1 MAQVITV
8 VNKSGKIVKSTK
20 TLAGVFNEAKSA
32 YNERKAELKSARLKE
47 RDLKDQERKARG
59 QLDALTLDDDVQSRR
74 GSRAGS
80 DDGSKATRRKPVP
93 SRRDRP
99 HGDRSASDSVI
110 DEGPRRAATTYRPSP
125 LRFDSSGEEIRSEN
139 SPQPGELVRRHTG
152 HPPMTRSLPVSRR
165 ASHNDIDMDLAY
177 GDAPP
182 PLPVSKIEDSPELR
196 DKLTGLQRLLEE
208 CNCLQH
214 SAGATIEN
222 LQKNPEALAAVGLT
236 LAEIST
242 LVTKLSPGALPGLKA
257 AFPAIMALLAS
268 PQFAI
273 AAGVAVGVTIIAFGG
288 YKIVKKIQA
297 SNRERQDEAM
307 LLVDADGA
315 EQSQPAS
322 PAESLDELR
331 ELSSV
336 ERWRR
341 GIADEQARSV
351 GTSVDGEFITPLASR
366 TLIEEGKLTEADFKP
381 KEKDK
386 DRKKREKKE
395 DREASKASKAAS
407 KAGGAKSRVAESEAG
422 RSVRSERSHRS
433 ERGGGG
439 GGSAVGSS
447 TSRSSRKE
455 KVEKKKEP
463 SGLKLLFSGHS
474 SVRA

>member
-8 VNKSGKIVKSTK
+8 VNKSGKIVKSTR

-32 YNERKAELKSARLKE
+32 YSERKAELKAARLKE
-47 RDLKDQERKARG
+47 RDLQEQERKARS
-59 QLDALTLDDDVQSRR
+59 QLDALAIDEDARSRR

-80 DDGSKATRRKPVP
+80 ETGSRATRRKPVP
-93 SRRDRP
+93 SRHDRP
-99 HGDRSASDSVI
+99 HGDRGYSDSVVTT
-110 DEGPRRAATTYRPSP
+110 DDAPRRAATTYRSSP
-125 LRFDSSGEEIRSEN
+125 LRYDESGEAMYDEGSGPR
-139 SPQPGELVRRHTG
+139 PGELVRRHTS
-152 HPPMTRSLPVSRR
+152 HPPVRTRDDAGSRR

-182 PLPVSKIEDSPELR
+182 DLHVATRTIEDSPELR
-196 DKLTGLQRLLEE
+196 EKLTGLQRMLEE
-208 CNCLQH
+208 VNCLQH

-242 LVTKLSPGALPGLKA
+242 MVTKLAPGALPGIKA
-257 AFPAIMALLAS
+257 SFPAIMALLAS

-297 SNRERQDEAM
+297 SNKEKKDSVLMLEEGGEEA
-307 LLVDADGA
+307 
-315 EQSQPAS
+315 PAS
-322 PAESLDELR
+322 PVEELDELR

-336 ERWRR
+336 EKWRR

-351 GTSVDGEFITPLASR
+351 GTSVDGEFITPIASR

-381 KEKDK
+381 KESDKDK
-386 DRKKREKKE
+386 KKREKK
-395 DREASKASKAAS
+395 
-407 KAGGAKSRVAESEAG
+407 SRKAESEAG
-422 RSVRSERSHRS
+422 RSVRSERSSR
-433 ERGGGG
+433 
-439 GGSAVGSS
+439 S
-447 TSRSSRKE
+447 TSSKTKDKKEKKE
-455 KVEKKKEP
+455 KVKEP

-474 SVRA
+474 ARA

>member
-80 DDGSKATRRKPVP
+80 EDGSKATRRKPVP

-99 HGDRSASDSVI
+99 HGDRSHSDSVV

-125 LRFDSSGEEIRSEN
+125 LRFDSSGEEIRSEH

-297 SNRERQDEAM
+297 SNRERHDEAM

-315 EQSQPAS
+315 EQQPAS

-395 DREASKASKAAS
+395 GKEASKAAS
-407 KAGGAKSRVAESEAG
+407 KAGKSRVAESEAG

-433 ERGGGG
+433 ERGGG
-439 GGSAVGSS
+439 SAVGSS
-447 TSRSSRKE
+447 TSRSSKRE
-455 KVEKKKEP
+455 KVEVKKKEP

>member
-47 RDLKDQERKARG
+47 RDLRDQERKARG

-80 DDGSKATRRKPVP
+80 EDGSRATRRKPVP
-93 SRRDRP
+93 SHRDRP
-99 HGDRSASDSVI
+99 HGDRSVSDSVVE
-110 DEGPRRAATTYRPSP
+110 EGPRRAATTYRPSP
-125 LRFDSSGEEIRSEN
+125 LRFDSAGEEIPDEN
-139 SPQPGELVRRHTG
+139 APRPGELVRRHTG
-152 HPPMTRSLPVSRR
+152 HPPVSRSLPVSRR

-297 SNRERQDEAM
+297 SNRERHDEAM
-307 LLVDADGA
+307 RLTDADGA
-315 EQSQPAS
+315 EQQQPQPAS
-322 PAESLDELR
+322 PEESLDELR

-351 GTSVDGEFITPLASR
+351 GTSVDGEFITPIASR

-381 KEKDK
+381 REKDK

-395 DREASKASKAAS
+395 DKAAS
-407 KAGGAKSRVAESEAG
+407 KVASSKAKTRVAESEAG
-422 RSVRSERSHRS
+422 RSVRSHRS
-433 ERGGGG
+433 ERHEKS

-447 TSRSSRKE
+447 TSRSSKKGTEKDKE
-455 KVEKKKEP
+455 RKKEP

-474 SVRA
+474 MRA

>member
-32 YNERKAELKSARLKE
+32 YAERKAELKASRLKE
-47 RDLKDQERKARG
+47 RDLQEQERKARA
-59 QLDALTLDDDVQSRR
+59 QLDALTIDDDGKSRR

-80 DDGSKATRRKPVP
+80 ESGSKATRRKPVP
-93 SRRDRP
+93 RP
-99 HGDRSASDSVI
+99 HGERGYSDSVL
-110 DEGPRRAATTYRPSP
+110 DDAPRRAATTYRSSP
-125 LRFDSSGEEIRSEN
+125 LRFDDSGEAIHEGGSAPR
-139 SPQPGELVRRHTG
+139 PGELVRRHTG
-152 HPPMTRSLPVSRR
+152 HPPVQTRSHPGSRR

-182 PLPVSKIEDSPELR
+182 PEMPVARIEDNPELR
-196 DKLTGLQRLLEE
+196 DKLTGLQRMLEE
-208 CNCLQH
+208 VNCLQH

-242 LVTKLSPGALPGLKA
+242 MVTKLAPGALPGLKA
-257 AFPAIMALLAS
+257 SFPAIMALLAS

-297 SNRERQDEAM
+297 NNKQKKDSVLM
-307 LLVDADGA
+307 LEG
-315 EQSQPAS
+315 EEEPAS

-351 GTSVDGEFITPLASR
+351 GTSVDGEFITPIASR

-381 KEKDK
+381 KESDRDK
-386 DRKKREKKE
+386 KKREKK
-395 DREASKASKAAS
+395 
-407 KAGGAKSRVAESEAG
+407 SRKVESESG
-422 RSVRSERSHRS
+422 KSVRSERS
-433 ERGGGG
+433 
-439 GGSAVGSS
+439 
-447 TSRSSRKE
+447 SRSSSSRTKDKKEKKE
-455 KVEKKKEP
+455 KVKEP

-474 SVRA
+474 ARA

>member
-1 MAQVITV
+1 
-8 VNKSGKIVKSTK
+8 
-20 TLAGVFNEAKSA
+20 
-32 YNERKAELKSARLKE
+32 
-47 RDLKDQERKARG
+47 
-59 QLDALTLDDDVQSRR
+59 
-74 GSRAGS
+74 
-80 DDGSKATRRKPVP
+80 
-93 SRRDRP
+93 
-99 HGDRSASDSVI
+99 
-110 DEGPRRAATTYRPSP
+110 
-125 LRFDSSGEEIRSEN
+125 
-139 SPQPGELVRRHTG
+139 
-152 HPPMTRSLPVSRR
+152 
-165 ASHNDIDMDLAY
+165 
-177 GDAPP
+177 
-182 PLPVSKIEDSPELR
+182 
-196 DKLTGLQRLLEE
+196 
-208 CNCLQH
+208 
-214 SAGATIEN
+214 
-222 LQKNPEALAAVGLT
+222 
-236 LAEIST
+236 
-242 LVTKLSPGALPGLKA
+242 
-257 AFPAIMALLAS
+257 MALLAS

-297 SNRERQDEAM
+297 SNRERHDEAM

-315 EQSQPAS
+315 EQQPAS

-395 DREASKASKAAS
+395 GKEASKAAS
-407 KAGGAKSRVAESEAG
+407 KAGKSRVAESETG

-433 ERGGGG
+433 ERGGG
-439 GGSAVGSS
+439 SAVGSS
-447 TSRSSRKE
+447 TSRSSRRE
-455 KVEKKKEP
+455 KVEVKKKEP

>member
-80 DDGSKATRRKPVP
+80 EDGSKATRRKPVP

-99 HGDRSASDSVI
+99 HGDRSHSDSVV

-125 LRFDSSGEEIRSEN
+125 LRFDSSGEEIRSEH

-297 SNRERQDEAM
+297 SNRERHDEAM

-315 EQSQPAS
+315 EQQPAS

-351 GTSVDGEFITPLASR
+351 GTSVDGEFITPMASR

-381 KEKDK
+381 REKDK

-395 DREASKASKAAS
+395 GKEASKAAS
-407 KAGGAKSRVAESEAG
+407 KAGKSRVAESETG

-433 ERGGGG
+433 ERGGG
-439 GGSAVGSS
+439 SAVGSS
-447 TSRSSRKE
+447 TSRSSRRE
-455 KVEKKKEP
+455 KVEVKKKEP

>member
-1 MAQVITV
+1 
-8 VNKSGKIVKSTK
+8 
-20 TLAGVFNEAKSA
+20 
-32 YNERKAELKSARLKE
+32 
-47 RDLKDQERKARG
+47 
-59 QLDALTLDDDVQSRR
+59 
-74 GSRAGS
+74 
-80 DDGSKATRRKPVP
+80 
-93 SRRDRP
+93 
-99 HGDRSASDSVI
+99 
-110 DEGPRRAATTYRPSP
+110 
-125 LRFDSSGEEIRSEN
+125 
-139 SPQPGELVRRHTG
+139 
-152 HPPMTRSLPVSRR
+152 MTRSLPVSRR
-165 ASHNDIDMDLAY
+165 ASHNDVDMDLAY

-297 SNRERQDEAM
+297 SNRERHDEAM

-315 EQSQPAS
+315 EQQPAS

-395 DREASKASKAAS
+395 GKEASKAAS
-407 KAGGAKSRVAESEAG
+407 KAGKSRVAESETG

-433 ERGGGG
+433 ERGGG
-439 GGSAVGSS
+439 SAVGSS
-447 TSRSSRKE
+447 TSRSSRRE
-455 KVEKKKEP
+455 KVEVKKKEP

>member
-1 MAQVITV
+1 MPDKQSIHIKHLTLRTGTDRTSMAQVITV

-32 YNERKAELKSARLKE
+32 YSERKAELKASRAKE
-47 RDLKDQERKARG
+47 RDLQEQERKARS
-59 QLDALTLDDDVQSRR
+59 QLDALAIDDDARSRR

-80 DDGSKATRRKPVP
+80 ESGSRVSRRKPVP
-93 SRRDRP
+93 SRSERP
-99 HGDRSASDSVI
+99 HGDRSHSEGVVTSD
-110 DEGPRRAATTYRPSP
+110 ERRRSPTSHRPSP
-125 LRFDSSGEEIRSEN
+125 LRFDSSGEAMHDNE
-139 SPQPGELVRRHTG
+139 PQPGELVRRHTTNPLVLPRSKAG
-152 HPPMTRSLPVSRR
+152 TRRVS
-165 ASHNDIDMDLAY
+165 HDDIDMDLAY

-182 PLPVSKIEDSPELR
+182 PLPVARTIEDSPELR
-196 DKLTGLQRLLEE
+196 EKLTGLQRLLEE
-208 CNCLQH
+208 ANCLQH

-242 LVTKLSPGALPGLKA
+242 MVTKLAPGALPSLKA

-297 SNRERQDEAM
+297 SNREKKDSVLM
-307 LLVDADGA
+307 LEGEEYDN
-315 EQSQPAS
+315 EPEPAS
-322 PAESLDELR
+322 PEETVDELR

-336 ERWRR
+336 EKWRR

-381 KEKDK
+381 KESDKDK
-386 DRKKREKKE
+386 KKREKK
-395 DREASKASKAAS
+395 
-407 KAGGAKSRVAESEAG
+407 SRKAESEAG
-422 RSVRSERSHRS
+422 KSVRSERS
-433 ERGGGG
+433 
-439 GGSAVGSS
+439 
-447 TSRSSRKE
+447 SRSSSSKTKE
-455 KVEKKKEP
+455 KKEKEKKKEP

-474 SVRA
+474 ARV

>member
-80 DDGSKATRRKPVP
+80 EDGSKATRRKPVP

-99 HGDRSASDSVI
+99 HGDRSHSDSVV

-125 LRFDSSGEEIRSEN
+125 LRFDSSGEEIRSEH

-297 SNRERQDEAM
+297 SNRERHDEAM

-315 EQSQPAS
+315 EQQPAS

-395 DREASKASKAAS
+395 GKEASKAAS
-407 KAGGAKSRVAESEAG
+407 KAGKSRVAESEAG

-433 ERGGGG
+433 ERGGG
-439 GGSAVGSS
+439 SAVGSS
-447 TSRSSRKE
+447 TSRSSRRE
-455 KVEKKKEP
+455 KVEVKKKEP

>member
-1 MAQVITV
+1 
-8 VNKSGKIVKSTK
+8 
-20 TLAGVFNEAKSA
+20 
-32 YNERKAELKSARLKE
+32 
-47 RDLKDQERKARG
+47 
-59 QLDALTLDDDVQSRR
+59 
-74 GSRAGS
+74 
-80 DDGSKATRRKPVP
+80 
-93 SRRDRP
+93 
-99 HGDRSASDSVI
+99 
-110 DEGPRRAATTYRPSP
+110 
-125 LRFDSSGEEIRSEN
+125 
-139 SPQPGELVRRHTG
+139 
-152 HPPMTRSLPVSRR
+152 MTRSLPVSRR
-165 ASHNDIDMDLAY
+165 ASHNDIDNDIDMDLAY

-182 PLPVSKIEDSPELR
+182 PLPVSRTIEDSPELR

-242 LVTKLSPGALPGLKA
+242 LVTKLAPGALPGLKA
-257 AFPAIMALLAS
+257 SFPAIMALLAS

-297 SNRERQDEAM
+297 ANRERHDEAM
-307 LLVDADGA
+307 MLVDAEGA
-315 EQSQPAS
+315 DQQQPAS

-351 GTSVDGEFITPLASR
+351 GTSVDGEFITPIASR

-381 KEKDK
+381 REEKEK
-386 DRKKREKKE
+386 DRKKREKRE
-395 DREASKASKAAS
+395 DKEASKASKASS
-407 KAGGAKSRVAESEAG
+407 KAAKSRVAESEAG

-433 ERGGGG
+433 DRSAAGG
-439 GGSAVGSS
+439 GSS
-447 TSRSSRKE
+447 TSRSKKE
-455 KVEKKKEP
+455 KEKKKEP

>member
-1 MAQVITV
+1 M
-8 VNKSGKIVKSTK
+8 S
-20 TLAGVFNEAKSA
+20 
-32 YNERKAELKSARLKE
+32 
-47 RDLKDQERKARG
+47 
-59 QLDALTLDDDVQSRR
+59 
-74 GSRAGS
+74 
-80 DDGSKATRRKPVP
+80 
-93 SRRDRP
+93 
-99 HGDRSASDSVI
+99 
-110 DEGPRRAATTYRPSP
+110 
-125 LRFDSSGEEIRSEN
+125 
-139 SPQPGELVRRHTG
+139 
-152 HPPMTRSLPVSRR
+152 RSLPVSRR

-297 SNRERQDEAM
+297 SNRERHDEAM
-307 LLVDADGA
+307 LLTGADGA
-315 EQSQPAS
+315 EQQQPQPAS
-322 PAESLDELR
+322 PEESLDELR

-351 GTSVDGEFITPLASR
+351 GTSVDGEFITPIASR

-381 KEKDK
+381 REKDK

-395 DREASKASKAAS
+395 DKAAS
-407 KAGGAKSRVAESEAG
+407 KVASSKAKTRVAESEAG
-422 RSVRSERSHRS
+422 RSVRSHRS
-433 ERGGGG
+433 ERHEKS
-439 GGSAVGSS
+439 SAVGSS
-447 TSRSSRKE
+447 TSRSSKKGTEKE
-455 KVEKKKEP
+455 REKKKEP

-474 SVRA
+474 MRA

>member
-8 VNKSGKIVKSTK
+8 VNKSGKIVKSTR

-32 YNERKAELKSARLKE
+32 YAERKAELKATRLKE
-47 RDLKDQERKARG
+47 RDLQEQERKARG
-59 QLDALTLDDDVQSRR
+59 QLDALTLDDDGRSRR

-80 DDGSKATRRKPVP
+80 ENGSRATKRKPVP
-93 SRRDRP
+93 SHRERP
-99 HGDRSASDSVI
+99 HGERGYSDSVI
-110 DEGPRRAATTYRPSP
+110 DEAPRRAATTHRPSP
-125 LRFDSSGEEIRSEN
+125 LRFDSSGEAIRDEG
-139 SPQPGELVRRHTG
+139 SPRPGELVRRHTG
-152 HPPMTRSLPVSRR
+152 HPPIQNRSTAGSRR

-182 PLPVSKIEDSPELR
+182 PLPVARIEDTRELNE
-196 DKLTGLQRLLEE
+196 KLTGLQRMLEE
-208 CNCLQH
+208 VNCLQH

-242 LVTKLSPGALPGLKA
+242 MVTKLAPGALPGIKA
-257 AFPAIMALLAS
+257 SFPAIMALLAS

-297 SNRERQDEAM
+297 ANREKKDSVLM
-307 LLVDADGA
+307 LEDDGA
-315 EQSQPAS
+315 DEEPAS
-322 PAESLDELR
+322 PAETLDELR

-336 ERWRR
+336 EKWRR

-381 KEKDK
+381 KESEKDK
-386 DRKKREKKE
+386 KKREKK
-395 DREASKASKAAS
+395 
-407 KAGGAKSRVAESEAG
+407 SRKAESEAG
-422 RSVRSERSHRS
+422 KSVRSERS
-433 ERGGGG
+433 
-439 GGSAVGSS
+439 
-447 TSRSSRKE
+447 SRSSSSKTKDKKE
-455 KVEKKKEP
+455 KEKKKEP

-474 SVRA
+474 ARA

>member
-47 RDLKDQERKARG
+47 RDLQEQERKARG
-59 QLDALTLDDDVQSRR
+59 QLDALVLDDDVQSRR

-80 DDGSKATRRKPVP
+80 EAGSRATRRKPVP
-93 SRRDRP
+93 SRHDRP
-99 HGDRSASDSVI
+99 HGDRSHSDSVVE
-110 DEGPRRAATTYRPSP
+110 EGPRRAATTYRPSP
-125 LRFDSSGEEIRSEN
+125 LRFDSSGEEIRDDH
-139 SPQPGELVRRHTG
+139 SPQPGQLVRRHTG
-152 HPPMTRSLPVSRR
+152 HPPMSRSLPVSRR
-165 ASHNDIDMDLAY
+165 ASNDDIDMDLAY

-242 LVTKLSPGALPGLKA
+242 LVTKLAPGALPGLKA
-257 AFPAIMALLAS
+257 SFPAIMALLAS

-297 SNRERQDEAM
+297 SNRERHDEAM

-315 EQSQPAS
+315 EQQPAS

-351 GTSVDGEFITPLASR
+351 GTSVDGEFITPIASR

-381 KEKDK
+381 KEKEK

-395 DREASKASKAAS
+395 GKSEAAS
-407 KAGGAKSRVAESEAG
+407 SKAKSRVAESEAG

-433 ERGGGG
+433 ERGGGSVAG
-439 GGSAVGSS
+439 GSS
-447 TSRSSRKE
+447 TSRSTKKE
-455 KVEKKKEP
+455 KEKKKEP
-463 SGLKLLFSGHS
+463 SGLRLLFSGQS
-474 SVRA
+474 IRA

>member
-99 HGDRSASDSVI
+99 HGDRGYSDSVV

-125 LRFDSSGEEIRSEN
+125 LRFDSSGEEMHDWN
-139 SPQPGELVRRHTG
+139 SPQPGQIVRRSTG
-152 HPPMTRSLPVSRR
+152 HPPMTSRSLPVSRR

-182 PLPVSKIEDSPELR
+182 PLPVSKIEDTGELR

-242 LVTKLSPGALPGLKA
+242 MVTKLAPGALPGIKA
-257 AFPAIMALLAS
+257 SFPAIMALLAS

-297 SNRERQDEAM
+297 NNRERQDEAM
-307 LLVDADGA
+307 LLADTDGA
-315 EQSQPAS
+315 DQQQAAS
-322 PAESLDELR
+322 PDESLDELR

-351 GTSVDGEFITPLASR
+351 GTSVDGEFITPIASR

-395 DREASKASKAAS
+395 EKAASKAAS
-407 KAGGAKSRVAESEAG
+407 KAGSKSRVAESETG

-433 ERGGGG
+433 DSR
-439 GGSAVGSS
+439 SAAGGSS
-447 TSRSSRKE
+447 TSRSTKKE
-455 KVEKKKEP
+455 KEKKKEP

-474 SVRA
+474 SRV

>member
-47 RDLKDQERKARG
+47 RDLREQERKARG
-59 QLDALTLDDDVQSRR
+59 QLETLTLDDDAQSRR

-80 DDGSKATRRKPVP
+80 EDGSKATRRKPVP
-93 SRRDRP
+93 SRRERP
-99 HGDRSASDSVI
+99 HGDRGYSDSVVE
-110 DEGPRRAATTYRPSP
+110 EGPRRAATTYRPSP
-125 LRFDSSGEEIRSEN
+125 LRFDSAGEEMHDPN
-139 SPQPGELVRRHTG
+139 SPQPGGLVRRHTG
-152 HPPMTRSLPVSRR
+152 HPPVSRSLPVSRR

-182 PLPVSKIEDSPELR
+182 ELPVSKIEDTGELR

-242 LVTKLSPGALPGLKA
+242 LVTKLAPGALPSLKA

-297 SNRERQDEAM
+297 SNRERHDEAM
-307 LLVDADGA
+307 MLVDAEGA
-315 EQSQPAS
+315 EQQPAS

-336 ERWRR
+336 EKWRR

-351 GTSVDGEFITPLASR
+351 GTSVDGEFITPIASR

-381 KEKDK
+381 REKSR

-395 DREASKASKAAS
+395 SKASS
-407 KAGGAKSRVAESEAG
+407 SKSRVAESEAG

-433 ERGGGG
+433 GTTG
-439 GGSAVGSS
+439 
-447 TSRSSRKE
+447 TSRSKKE
-455 KVEKKKEP
+455 KEKEKKKEP

-474 SVRA
+474 TRA

>member
-47 RDLKDQERKARG
+47 RDLRDQERKARG

-80 DDGSKATRRKPVP
+80 EDGSKATRRKPVP

-99 HGDRSASDSVI
+99 HGDRSHSDSVV

-125 LRFDSSGEEIRSEN
+125 LRFDSSGEEIRSEH

-297 SNRERQDEAM
+297 SNRERHDEAM

-315 EQSQPAS
+315 EQQPAS

-395 DREASKASKAAS
+395 GKEASKAAS
-407 KAGGAKSRVAESEAG
+407 KAGKSRVAESEAG

-433 ERGGGG
+433 ERGGG
-439 GGSAVGSS
+439 SAVGSS
-447 TSRSSRKE
+447 TSRSSRRE
-455 KVEKKKEP
+455 KVEVKKKEP

>member
-59 QLDALTLDDDVQSRR
+59 QLDALTLDDDVQSRI

-80 DDGSKATRRKPVP
+80 EDGSKATRRKPVP

-99 HGDRSASDSVI
+99 HGDRSHSDSVV

-125 LRFDSSGEEIRSEN
+125 LRFDSSGEEIRSEH

-297 SNRERQDEAM
+297 SNRERHDEAM

-315 EQSQPAS
+315 EQQPAS

-395 DREASKASKAAS
+395 GKEASKAAS
-407 KAGGAKSRVAESEAG
+407 KAGKSRVAESETG

-433 ERGGGG
+433 ERGGG
-439 GGSAVGSS
+439 SAVGSS
-447 TSRSSRKE
+447 TSRSSRRE
-455 KVEKKKEP
+455 KVEVKKKEP

>member
-8 VNKSGKIVKSTK
+8 VNKSGKIVKSTR

-32 YNERKAELKSARLKE
+32 YAERKAELKATRLKE
-47 RDLKDQERKARG
+47 RDLQEQERKARG
-59 QLDALTLDDDVQSRR
+59 QLDALTLEDDGRSRR

-80 DDGSKATRRKPVP
+80 ESGSRATKRKPVP
-93 SRRDRP
+93 SHRERP
-99 HGDRSASDSVI
+99 HGERGYSDSVI
-110 DEGPRRAATTYRPSP
+110 DEAPRRAATTHRPSP
-125 LRFDSSGEEIRSEN
+125 LRFDSSGEAIRDEG
-139 SPQPGELVRRHTG
+139 SPRPGELVRRHTG
-152 HPPMTRSLPVSRR
+152 HPPIQSRSNAGSRR

-177 GDAPP
+177 GDYSDAP
-182 PLPVSKIEDSPELR
+182 PLPVARIEDTRELNE
-196 DKLTGLQRLLEE
+196 KLTGLQRMLEE
-208 CNCLQH
+208 VNCLQH

-242 LVTKLSPGALPGLKA
+242 MVTKLAPGALPGIKA
-257 AFPAIMALLAS
+257 SFPAIMALLAS

-297 SNRERQDEAM
+297 ANREKKDSVLMLEDDGEGEAE
-307 LLVDADGA
+307 G
-315 EQSQPAS
+315 EEPAT
-322 PAESLDELR
+322 PAETMDELR

-336 ERWRR
+336 EKWRR

-381 KEKDK
+381 KESDKDK
-386 DRKKREKKE
+386 KKREKK
-395 DREASKASKAAS
+395 
-407 KAGGAKSRVAESEAG
+407 SRKAESEAG
-422 RSVRSERSHRS
+422 KSVRSERS
-433 ERGGGG
+433 
-439 GGSAVGSS
+439 
-447 TSRSSRKE
+447 SRSSSSKTKDKKE
-455 KVEKKKEP
+455 KEKKKEP

-474 SVRA
+474 ARA

>member
-80 DDGSKATRRKPVP
+80 EDGSKATRRKPVP

-99 HGDRSASDSVI
+99 HGDRSHSDSVV

-125 LRFDSSGEEIRSEN
+125 LRFDSSGEEIRSEH

-236 LAEIST
+236 LAEIYT

-297 SNRERQDEAM
+297 SNRERHDEAM

-315 EQSQPAS
+315 EQQPAS

-395 DREASKASKAAS
+395 GKEASKAAS
-407 KAGGAKSRVAESEAG
+407 KAGKSRVAESETG

-433 ERGGGG
+433 ERGGG
-439 GGSAVGSS
+439 SAVGSS
-447 TSRSSRKE
+447 TSRSSRRE
-455 KVEKKKEP
+455 KVEVKKKEP